1 MNISEKTCKS
11 NHEREHVRQGMLPFV
26 INNVYKDIDIHEQQ
40 QTGNIHIIIV
50 MISGTESFLPYGWP
64 MFFLLSQFPNFSFTS
79 TKISVFDCKFTD
91 FKLIMQIFSS
101 TFTSTKPLLILY
113 FTSTYPLLV
122 FALPQKLGS

>member
-50 MISGTESFLPYGWP
+50 MISGTESFLPYGKACV
-64 MFFLLSQFPNFSFTS
+64 FCFHNFLIL
-79 TKISVFDCKFTD
+79 V
-91 FKLIMQIFSS
+91 L
-101 TFTSTKPLLILY
+101 PLLRYLIL
-113 FTSTYPLLV
+113 TANSLIL
-122 FALPQKLGS
+122 S